1 MRKEQ
6 KHQQLLAEVLH
17 QLSSRFNPKVPII
30 KVGHHAHTHVHVH
43 VSHAA
48 QLHMYCR
55 MCSSC
60 MYIHI
65 HDCVI
70 VQ

>member
-30 KVGHHAHTHVHVH
+30 KVQHAHIMCTEHVVH
-43 VSHAA
+43 VSHNVY
-48 QLHMYCR
+48 LHTCTVV
-55 MCSSC
+55 CATLA
-60 MYIHI
+60 
-65 HDCVI
+65 
-70 VQ
+70 